1 MSAQAARH
9 AELRLNDSE
18 QSPTM
23 LRVTLPHRIT
33 EAGSYRRG
41 QTNHIVQNIVR
52 PHTGCTCL
60 SGRISVLLDSVYQE
74 AVQVNL

>member
-9 AELRLNDSE
+9 AELRLNDNE
-18 QSPTM
+18 HPTM
-23 LRVTLPHRIT
+23 LRVTLPHRIS
-33 EAGSYRRG
+33 EAELSAL
-41 QTNHIVQNIVR
+41 TNHIVQNIVR